1 MEEGLVAIRR
11 DLQKRKKRKG
21 GAEDHC
27 NTGLCSLIV
36 EDTMPGAEEQRKLRC
51 LGSGGTQGWKG
62 LVGSRSEASMKE
74 DSAIN
79 FT

>member
-1 MEEGLVAIRR
+1 
-11 DLQKRKKRKG
+11 
-21 GAEDHC
+21 
-27 NTGLCSLIV
+27 
-36 EDTMPGAEEQRKLRC
+36 MPGAEEQRKLRC

-62 LVGSRSEASMKE
+62 LAGSRSEASMKE